1 MMKVYDTLTGE
12 VKDAK
17 FASVSERPLEESI
30 APQNEASITETAY
43 VPPEVMIK
51 DMMDAGIRLDESRR
65 RRFSEVNGEEGTEEV
80 DVTRVRGVDIVDV
93 ADAAYALQDRIQA
106 AKEAAQA
113 KAVSDSKAAEKARID
128 AAVAA
133 ALAAAGKPG

>member
-80 DVTRVRGVDIVDV
+80 DVTHKSGVDLVDI
-93 ADAAYALQDRIQA
+93 ADAALELQDRF
-106 AKEAAQA
+106 EAAERA
-113 KAVSDSKAAEKARID
+113 DKVKAVSDSQAAEKARID